1 MTIIKL
7 KIHRWFEIPNGRRD
21 EDNGMKYTTKNVMR
35 NMNSSNIKCTYILRF
50 NVRNQNNFVRNYV
63 MRSNCYKYDKAIEIT
78 INVYSEGRK
87 IKVEKI
93 NRLIRAKQNRTNR
106 ASEIQLPTEIKTRKQ
121 FQST

>member
-7 KIHRWFEIPNGRRD
+7 KIHRWFEIQNGRRD
-21 EDNGMKYTTKNVMR
+21 KDDGMKNVMR
-35 NMNSSNIKCTYILRF
+35 NMKSSNIKCTYILRF

-87 IKVEKI
+87 IKVEKKI
-93 NRLIRAKQNRTNR
+93 NRLIRAK
-106 ASEIQLPTEIKTRKQ
+106 
-121 FQST
+121 